1 MRLTNVHAAIGP
13 PVEQKANPMFWRHTK
28 SVTNQSP
35 RPPAAAVLCSETS
48 YGKKGWNKVRLSH
61 RKHVTG
67 NLRGS
72 VSS

>member
-13 PVEQKANPMFWRHTK
+13 PVEQKANLMFWSAHEERDQPVATA
-28 SVTNQSP
+28 
-35 RPPAAAVLCSETS
+35 PAAAVLCSETS